1 MTKPTSRA
9 DVARKIQRLQE
20 LADAL
25 ATGREEFFF
34 INRLT
39 VIKSLSAPA
48 DAATAFALDLTRRT
62 VTQMRQSPQKLP
74 HELMLVRQ
82 AVRVIRAYHQSLS
95 PETVGDARELWY
107 TVQAAQNE
115 IVRPMGKYPVRV
127 IRSMPLLVV
136 ENALGCTVF
145 PDAAPDWAYRAA
157 RTYTERYNPHYGTG
171 LVPESLPF
179 LRDVIRFWMRYYQ
192 VHAKELR

>member
-1 MTKPTSRA
+1 M
-9 DVARKIQRLQE
+9 ARKIQRLQQI
-20 LADAL
+20 ADAL
-25 ATGREEFFF
+25 ATGREQFFF

-39 VIKSLSAPA
+39 VIKSLCAPA
-48 DAATAFALDLTRRT
+48 DAATAFALDLTRHT
-62 VTQMRQSPQKLP
+62 VAQMRQSPRKLP
-74 HELMLVRQ
+74 HELTLARK

-95 PETVGDARELWY
+95 PETIGDARELWY
-107 TVQAAQNE
+107 SIQAAQNE

-127 IRSMPLLVV
+127 IRSMALLVV
-136 ENALGCTVF
+136 ENALGCAAF
-145 PDAAPDWAYRAA
+145 PDAALDWAYRAA

-192 VHAKELR
+192 LEFGAT